1 MDKRK
6 LIGGVLVFVSILI
19 ALTNILSVK
28 ITGGFLGVNIKSSL
42 LTILT
47 FVFFFG
53 GIFIMGSLDEKVSNW
68 VKAAAIASTIGLVA
82 LPAIT
87 SIKEKRSSIPEKN
100 IEVEN
105 TINVVSPYSTI
116 QGRFERTYRW
126 DKILDEVEGKYE
138 IPKGILKGLAMQ
150 ESYGDPLRLNV
161 GKNGTGD
168 GGAGLFMFQPR
179 TARAYGLKVYG
190 SSNKS
195 SADTIHGIQLKKLV
209 QKYNYDY
216 GKLAEIDERFDVRKS
231 AEATAKY
238 LKDDFKR
245 YGSWDR
251 ALSAYNQGKPAPK
264 ASETKHVKAVNNYK
278 DYYNERDKMDHNY
291 SSQNAIKKV
300 DSKKKTREKRVRR

>member
-1 MDKRK
+1 MDKRRLLGMAFV
-6 LIGGVLVFVSILI
+6 LISMILSI
-19 ALTNILSVK
+19 TNILSVK
-28 ITGGFLGVNIKSSL
+28 ITGGVLGVNVESSL

-53 GIFIMGSLDEKVSNW
+53 GIFILGSLDEKVSNW
-68 VKAAAIASTIGLVA
+68 VKAAAIAGTIGLVG
-82 LPAIT
+82 LPVIT
-87 SIKEKRSSIPEKN
+87 SIKEKRSSVPEKN
-100 IEVEN
+100 VEVEN
-105 TINVVSPYSTI
+105 TVKVVSPYSTT

-126 DKILDEVEGKYE
+126 DKILDEVEEKYE

-190 SSNKS
+190 NSNKS
-195 SADTIHGIQLKKLV
+195 SADTIHGIQLKELV
-209 QKYNYDY
+209 KKYNYDY

-238 LKDDFKR
+238 LRDDFKR
-245 YGSWDR
+245 YKSWDK
-251 ALSAYNQGKPAPK
+251 ALSAYNQGKPAPN
-264 ASETKHVKAVNNYK
+264 AGETKHVMAVNNYK
-278 DYYNERDKMDHNY
+278 EYYNERDKTDNNY
-291 SSQNAIKKV
+291 ASQNAVKKV

>member
-1 MDKRK
+1 MDKIK
-6 LIGGVLVFVSILI
+6 SLGIAFVLISIILSV
-19 ALTNILSVK
+19 TNVLSVK
-28 ITGGFLGVNIKSSL
+28 ITGGVLGVDVDSSL
-42 LTILT
+42 LTILA
-47 FVFFFG
+47 FIFFFG
-53 GIFIMGSLDEKVSNW
+53 GIFIMGSLEKKVSNW
-68 VKAAAIASTIGLVA
+68 VKAAAIAGTIGLVG
-82 LPAIT
+82 LPVIT
-87 SIKEKRSSIPEKN
+87 SIKEKRSSVPEKN
-100 IEVEN
+100 VEVEE
-105 TINVVSPYSTI
+105 TIKVVSPYSTT

-126 DKILDEVEGKYE
+126 DKILDEVEDKYE

-161 GKNGTGD
+161 SKNGTGD

-190 SSNKS
+190 NSNKS
-195 SADTIHGIQLKKLV
+195 SADTIHGIQLKELV
-209 QKYNYDY
+209 KKYNYDY

-245 YGSWDR
+245 YNSWDK

-264 ASETKHVKAVNNYK
+264 AEETKHVKAVNSYK
-278 DYYNERDKMDHNY
+278 DYYNERDKIDNNY
-291 SSQNAIKKV
+291 DSQNAVKKV